1 MTLDGNFSEQL
12 LVTLFKQCVCVC
24 VCVCVWYV
32 CVLSRVLLIATP

>member
-24 VCVCVWYV
+24 VCVCVCGM
-32 CVLSRVLLIATP
+32 CVYTFLTGPRHM